1 MTLRKS
7 VVPAAL
13 ALAGCL
19 PTGSEPPP
27 EELEQLTYSTP
38 VTGGSCD
45 VEEVNYAIYAQVLR
59 PGGQLKSSAS
69 TGALVFTVS
78 ESSSVVDCDEDI
90 VRIAM
95 PGAELAR
102 EAIAA
107 HQDSLTLDVPSAVI
121 GGHRPSIRVAALLD
135 ANDNGECDDGELT
148 ASVEAEPSEI
158 GKVLLELADEGCPER
173 L

>member
-1 MTLRKS
+1 VTLRKS

-19 PTGSEPPP
+19 PTGSEPPG
-27 EELEQLTYSTP
+27 ELEQLTYSTP
-38 VTGGSCD
+38 VLGGSCD
-45 VEEVNYAIYAQVLR
+45 VEQANYEIYAEVLR
-59 PGGQLKSSAS
+59 PGGQLKSSSS

-78 ESSSVVDCDEDI
+78 ESSSVVDCNEDI

-95 PGAELAR
+95 PGAELTR
-102 EAIAA
+102 EAVAA
-107 HQDSLTLDVPSAVI
+107 HQESLKLDVPATVI

-135 ANDNGECDDGELT
+135 VNDNGECDLGELT
-148 ASVEAEPSEI
+148 ASVEAEPSEL
-158 GKVLLELADEGCPER
+158 GKVLLALADEGCPER